1 MALPLHE
8 RAQTAGHTGLA
19 DIVRLSD
26 GLFTDILKSDPAL
39 MPDRPLA
46 PGEQYRFHFDMTRC
60 IGCRSCEV
68 ACNEQN
74 GNPEEIRWRRI
85 GEIEGGSYPDTQ
97 RLYLSMGCNHCIE
110 PDCLK
115 GCPVAAYTK
124 DSATGVVLHS
134 TDMCI
139 GCQYCTWN
147 CSFGVPQYNPDRGV
161 VGKCDMCY
169 NRLTD
174 GMEPACVNACP
185 ENAIQIEIVN
195 TAAWV
200 ADHHAAASPGMPVG
214 AQAISTTRITLPENP
229 TAFLANA
236 NANRVVP
243 EHPHWPLV
251 FMTVLMQSVMGA
263 LCFIAPSRQPQPVLM
278 TLLFLIVNVALALS
292 TFHLGRP
299 AFAWRALKM
308 WKQSWLSREVLLF
321 SLFTGALSAAVAVHW
336 MLALDLLPTFVQQY
350 LPRVPVALAAKL
362 PALMMLLDWTA
373 LALALL
379 GTVASSFI
387 YLIKARPAWNTVHTP
402 IDYIA
407 TGLLGGSVLYRV
419 VGVYLP
425 HQPEFLPLA
434 GIVTQIT
441 AALWIGNYAL
451 RLLRMAQSPVFEQR
465 ATVKLL
471 GGALRREVIVAA
483 IAVLAGVLLSIAGM
497 VPGACAVL
505 LFGALVLRY
514 LFFVSVVPLNM
525 ALTFLN
531 QESAH

>member
-1 MALPLHE
+1 MALPLHQ
-8 RAQTAGHTGLA
+8 RAQNAGHSGLG

-26 GLFTDILKSDPAL
+26 GLFTDILAHDPAL

-85 GEIEGGSYPDTQ
+85 GEIEGGTYPDTQ

-124 DSATGVVLHS
+124 DSSTGIVLHS

-174 GMEPACVNACP
+174 GLEPACVNACP
-185 ENAIQIEIVN
+185 EAAIQIEIVD

-200 ADHHAAASPGMPVG
+200 ANHQAAASPGMPVG
-214 AQAISTTRITLPENP
+214 AEAISTTRITLPEDP

-251 FMTVLMQSVMGA
+251 FMTVLMQTVMGA
-263 LCFIAPSRQPQPVLM
+263 LCYIAPSRQPQPWLM
-278 TLLFLIVNVALALS
+278 TLLFLVVNVALALS

-308 WKQSWLSREVLLF
+308 WKRSWLSREVLVF
-321 SLFTGALSAAVAVHW
+321 SLFTGILAAATGLHW
-336 MLALDLLPTFVQQY
+336 LCSPDLLPLVVRQH
-350 LPRVPVALAAKL
+350 LPSVPFALASHLLALMVAL
-362 PALMMLLDWTA
+362 DWAA

-379 GTVASSFI
+379 GTVVSSCI
-387 YLIKARPAWNTVHTP
+387 YLIKARPAWDTVHTP
-402 IDYIA
+402 IDFLV
-407 TGLLGGSVLYRV
+407 TGLLGGSVLYRLI
-419 VGVYLP
+419 GVSLP
-425 HQPEFLPLA
+425 HRPEFLPLA
-434 GIVTQIT
+434 ATVIQVT
-441 AALWIGNYAL
+441 AVLWVGNFLL
-451 RLLRMAQSPVFEQR
+451 RLLRLAQSPVFEQR

-471 GGALRREVIVAA
+471 GGVLRRELVVAA
-483 IAVLAGVLLSIAGM
+483 MALFAGVGLSLAGL
-497 VPGACAVL
+497 VPLACGVI